1 MITSWRTIT
10 TTISD
15 PFITT
20 HSQLTNMNAKSFYIT
35 VLRQFAE
42 TGADMLTILDDIV
55 SGKTK
60 FNSDAYCPATGQ
72 PTTAVAEPT
81 SEWIDF

>member
-1 MITSWRTIT
+1 MITSWTTIT

-15 PFITT
+15 PFLTT

-42 TGADMLTILDDIV
+42 TGNDILSILDDIV
-55 SGKTK
+55 SGKIS
-60 FNSDAYCPATGQ
+60 FNDKEYCPATGQ
-72 PTTAVAEPT
+72 PTALVQVGRSDE
-81 SEWIDF
+81 IDF